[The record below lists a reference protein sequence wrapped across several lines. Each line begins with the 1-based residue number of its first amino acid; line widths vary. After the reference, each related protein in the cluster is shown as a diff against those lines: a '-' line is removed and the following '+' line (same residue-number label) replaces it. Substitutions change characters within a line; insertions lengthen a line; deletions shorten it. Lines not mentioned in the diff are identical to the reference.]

1 MKVIKRNQIVEDPVA
16 HLADDAPVPETG
28 RFSVSLTRWNAERDA
43 LAGTPGLGLRLN
55 GDDLVDDVVADL
67 DAFDWIALE
76 FPKFSDGRCYSHARV
91 LREHHGYRGEL
102 RATGDVLR
110 DQLFFMAR
118 CGIDVFEVR
127 PDKNIED
134 ALEAFREFSVT
145 YQPAADGRP
154 PVYRRS

>member
-1 MKVIKRNQIVEDPVA
+1 MKVIKNNEIVEDAVVHA
-16 HLADDAPVPETG
+16 GDEAPLPASG
-28 RFSVSLTRWNAERDA
+28 RFSVSLARWKRERDQ

-55 GDDLVDDVVADL
+55 GDDQLADVADDL
-67 DAFDWIALE
+67 SSFEWIALE
-76 FPKFSDGRCYSHARV
+76 FPKFQDGRCYSHARL
-91 LREHHGYRGEL
+91 LRERYGFRGEL

-127 PDKNIED
+127 ADKSIED

-154 PVYRRS
+154 PIYRAG